1 MFEFTIL
8 FIIIFNSVCLAM
20 DDPKSD
26 VNLPWQ
32 NYVDFGLLIIYTI
45 EMSLKILG
53 LGFIFNKKAYLR
65 DGWNV
70 LDFIIVGGAL
80 LPYFIGE
87 GSNIEISSLRVL
99 RVLRPL
105 RTISN
110 IRSLRIILTSLFS
123 AMRLLA
129 DSIIVVLFFFLIF
142 AIGGL

>member
-1 MFEFTIL
+1 
-8 FIIIFNSVCLAM
+8 
-20 DDPKSD
+20 
-26 VNLPWQ
+26 
-32 NYVDFGLLIIYTI
+32 
-45 EMSLKILG
+45 MSLKILG

-70 LDFIIVGGAL
+70 LDFIIVVGAI
-80 LPYFIGE
+80 LPYIIG
-87 GSNIEISSLRVL
+87 GNNIGINSLRVL

-110 IRSLRIILTSLFS
+110 IKSLRIILTSLFS
-123 AMRLLA
+123 AMRLLF

>member
-1 MFEFTIL
+1 
-8 FIIIFNSVCLAM
+8 
-20 DDPKSD
+20 
-26 VNLPWQ
+26 
-32 NYVDFGLLIIYTI
+32 
-45 EMSLKILG
+45 MSLKILG

-70 LDFIIVGGAL
+70 LDFIIVVGAI
-80 LPYFIGE
+80 LPYIIGE
-87 GSNIEISSLRVL
+87 NNNIDISALRVL

-123 AMRLLA
+123 AMRLLF

-142 AIGGL
+142 AIGGLQLFMGNLKRRCFN